1 MYMHY
6 TPISGFP
13 LSSNW
18 QNWRENNLDT
28 GILHLHSHG
37 FIVLF
42 DSAHVPLS
50 IPHER
55 AIGNSS
61 LCSWENAVPS
71 GQCSG
76 SQLLWGSRPLKTHC
90 QTSRWE
96 LHCLLTGSHPLP
108 AYLGI
113 SHTLSKCCISF
124 MYMNFWNDG
133 KELKRYHMT
142 NAKYF
147 ANMRSKKSF
156 WSPKTPLRCP
166 TYKIS

>member
-6 TPISGFP
+6 TSISGFP
-13 LSSNW
+13 FSSNW
-18 QNWRENNLDT
+18 QNWREDNLDT
-28 GILHLHSHG
+28 SILHLHSQG
-37 FIVLF
+37 FIVIF
-42 DSAHVPLS
+42 DSAHVPAS

-61 LCSWENAVPS
+61 SCSWGTAVPS
-71 GQCSG
+71 CQCPG
-76 SQLLWGSRPLKTHC
+76 SHLLWDSRPLKTPC
-90 QTSRWE
+90 QTRGWE
-96 LHCLLTGSHPLP
+96 PQCLLTGSHPLL

-113 SHTLSKCCISF
+113 SHTLGTCCVSF
-124 MYMNFWNDG
+124 MYAYFCNDG
-133 KELKRYHMT
+133 KELKCYHMT

-156 WSPKTPLRCP
+156 WSPKTPLQCP